1 MIILRKEFSDKKK
14 DSSKK
19 VEKVAAGTAIAS
31 GVTSVGLAAGQNA
44 EEKFRGKLIKKLD
57 KATEK
62 IAKRS
67 NVKVGTG
74 FLGNKV
80 FQSPERFK
88 SDGDIVKGV
97 LQETKAANLQKRY
110 AKKLQGAFDKS
121 IARQNK
127 MAKGSKVAMGVGAAA
142 LATGMAAKIARKA
155 KENKKDK

>member
-44 EEKFRGKLIKKLD
+44 EENLRGKLVKKLD

-62 IAKRS
+62 IAKKS
-67 NVKVGTG
+67 NVKVGTD

-110 AKKLQGAFDKS
+110 TKKLQGVFDKS

>member
-31 GVTSVGLAAGQNA
+31 GVTAVGGAAGQNA

-62 IAKRS
+62 IAKKN
-67 NVKVGTG
+67 NVKVGTD

-80 FQSPERFK
+80 LQSPERFK

>member
-62 IAKRS
+62 IAKKN
-67 NVKVGTG
+67 NVKVGTD

-80 FQSPERFK
+80 LQSPERFK